1 MNSIEVASW
10 FKGCLGNWGIGRK
23 WRVTA
28 NRYGVSFGDD
38 ENVLR
43 LDSDDCM
50 TEYTES
56 TNSYNSEGWLVP
68 SIKL

>member
-1 MNSIEVASW
+1 M
-10 FKGCLGNWGIGRK
+10 
-23 WRVTA
+23 TA

-56 TNSYNSEGWLVP
+56 TNSYNSEG
-68 SIKL
+68 